1 MPIRIASA
9 VLTDVQIR
17 KAKAADKPYKL
28 TDGGGLHVRVT
39 SAGGKLW
46 RLRYEFERKEKLL
59 SIGPYPSVGLA
70 EVATNAKRLLREGK
84 DPAVEKR
91 LRHLQIVT
99 DGGTTFEIVAARM
112 ARHQ

>member
-1 MPIRIASA
+1 M
-9 VLTDVQIR
+9 LTDVQIR

-28 TDGGGLHVRVT
+28 TDGGGLHVYVT

-70 EVATNAKRLLREGK
+70 EAREVAHPQLFL
-84 DPAVEKR
+84 P
-91 LRHLQIVT
+91 H
-99 DGGTTFEIVAARM
+99 
-112 ARHQ
+112 